1 MAMGNLAQRAATALV
16 LVPVLVVALFVDPT
30 SWSILAIA
38 TIAGMFAHDELLR
51 MSLPVSADERFVGLR
66 AAVLL
71 SGAAMV
77 VLSMIFTPQ
86 VALPPT
92 LTVAAIALGVALLAR
107 KRTLAKA
114 SQHMAAVYA
123 SLLYVPLLVSVW
135 SPMKGDFNN
144 GASWLFVTLAIAF
157 GSDTVAYF
165 FGRFLG
171 KHKLYPAVSPKK
183 TMEGAFGGLVGGV
196 LATAGFGSLWL
207 IPELPIGHAVV
218 LGICGSAVGQFGDL
232 FESMLKRGYGVKDSG
247 NLLPGHGGM
256 LDRIDALLFVAPV
269 VYYYA
274 TLVLGLGR

>member
-16 LVPVLVVALFVDPT
+16 LVPILVVSIFLDPT
-30 SWSILAIA
+30 CWSILAIA

-51 MSLPVSADERFVGLR
+51 MSLPVTAEERFVGLR
-66 AAVLL
+66 AAVLTC
-71 SGAAMV
+71 GAAMV

-135 SPMKGDFNN
+135 SPLKGDFAN

-196 LATAGFGSLWL
+196 LATAGFGSSWL
-207 IPELPIGHAVV
+207 IPELPYGHAVV
-218 LGICGSAVGQFGDL
+218 LGVLGSAVGQFGDL

-256 LDRIDALLFVAPV
+256 LDRVDALLFVAPV

-274 TLVLGLGR
+274 TLVLGLS

>member
-16 LVPVLVVALFVDPT
+16 LVPILVVSLFVDPT
-30 SWSILAIA
+30 SWSILVIA
-38 TIAGMFAHDELLR
+38 TLAGGFAHDELLR
-51 MSLPVSADERFVGLR
+51 MSLPVTPEERFVGLR
-66 AAVLL
+66 ATVLAC
-71 SGAAMV
+71 GAAMI
-77 VLSMIFTPQ
+77 VLSMVFSPQ
-86 VALPPT
+86 IALPPT
-92 LTVAAIALGVALLAR
+92 LTVASIALGLVLLAR
-107 KRTLAKA
+107 KRTLAQA
-114 SQHMAAVYA
+114 SRHMAAVYA

-135 SPMKGDFNN
+135 APIKADFSN

-196 LATAGFGSLWL
+196 LATAGFGSSWL
-207 IPELPIGHAVV
+207 IPELPLGHAVV
-218 LGICGSAVGQFGDL
+218 LGVCGSAVGQFGDL

-256 LDRIDALLFVAPV
+256 LDRVDALLFVAPV

-274 TLVLGLGR
+274 SLVLGLG